1 MNFTEFYNELKKGFI
16 NDNSFVELIGK
27 NQKINWPK
35 GSGVYVVWKND
46 INDAKNLLYVGMT
59 GKFSRTKN
67 GKIDFNKAQ
76 LKSRVNRWTPYRF
89 AESEKD
95 SKFKYFF
102 RYGPK
107 LSSTNEQKNIMFD
120 NDAYKESVSYSE
132 LILHCFLVSE
142 NHKEYSPTLLE
153 SLILNKYLKLFNNDL
168 PPANNSL

>member
-1 MNFTEFYNELKKGFI
+1 MNFTEFYNELRNGFI
-16 NDNSFVELIGK
+16 NDDSFVELTGK

-59 GKFSRTKN
+59 GKFLRTKN
-67 GKIDFNKAQ
+67 VKIDFNNAQ

-120 NDAYKESVSYSE
+120 DDAYREMQIRKEPIAHRNVPSSRTIRY
-132 LILHCFLVSE
+132 
-142 NHKEYSPTLLE
+142 
-153 SLILNKYLKLFNNDL
+153 
-168 PPANNSL
+168 